1 MQRRQRRMFSWE
13 FKVEAVRLIT
23 EGKRPLMQVAKELD
37 IKPDRLR
44 AWRKQIKPNAPLAQ
58 ESERQELVRLR
69 RELAT
74 TKEELEFLKKAA
86 AYFASRPR

>member
-1 MQRRQRRMFSWE
+1 MQRRKRRQFSWE
-13 FKVEAVRLIT
+13 FKAEAVRLIT
-23 EGKRPLMQVAKELD
+23 EGKRPVLEVARQLD

-44 AWRKQIKPNAPLAQ
+44 AWRRQIQPEQIAAPSDNKEIA
-58 ESERQELVRLR
+58 RLR

-74 TKEELEFLKKAA
+74 TREELEFLKKAA